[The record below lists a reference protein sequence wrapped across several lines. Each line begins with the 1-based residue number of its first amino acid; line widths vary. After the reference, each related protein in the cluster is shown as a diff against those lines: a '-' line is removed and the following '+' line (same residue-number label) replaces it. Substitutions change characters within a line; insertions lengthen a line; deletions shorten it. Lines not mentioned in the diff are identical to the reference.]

1 MKADN
6 SEVVHSQESPNT
18 AASSTVLAQSSTGAV
33 PANDQEVE
41 MSSGTYRTA
50 ASDESPHLIPDH
62 KAKSIL
68 EQRNLQT

>member
-50 ASDESPHLIPDH
+50 ASDESPQLIPDH
-62 KAKSIL
+62 KVKSIL

>member
-18 AASSTVLAQSSTGAV
+18 AASSTVLVQSSTGAV
-33 PANDQEVE
+33 PAKDQEVE

-50 ASDESPHLIPDH
+50 ASDESPHHIPDH
-62 KAKSIL
+62 KVKSIL
-68 EQRNLQT
+68 EQRNLQI